1 VTATGTGL
9 RQDSTTVSG
18 QPACAMPTT
27 RSASPT
33 WWPAMI
39 SSVPNQ
45 TSRANCTAT
54 AAAAGAGRRPHGT
67 AGPRRHAQAGQ
78 VVSPAN
84 PIEAQTKC
92 GTEPKP
98 PGCSG
103 FAATSMPAMAPPI
116 RTSRPAIFAGRSASP
131 VTM

>member
-1 VTATGTGL
+1 M
-9 RQDSTTVSG
+9 RQDSTTSSG
-18 QPACAMPTT
+18 QPACATPST
-27 RSASPT
+27 RSASPC
-33 WWPAMI
+33 WWPAMM

-45 TSRANCTAT
+45 ASRANCTAT
-54 AAAAGAGRRPHGT
+54 AAAAGARRRPHGT
-67 AGPRRHAQAGQ
+67 AGPRREAQAGQ

-84 PIEAQTKC
+84 PIKAQTKC

-116 RTSRPAIFAGRSASP
+116 RTSRPGIFAGRSASA